1 MTKLSMKNTVLYLL
15 LLTVISCNPVR
26 NADRLAE
33 KNKHTVLYPE
43 QAFNKEVAG
52 NQLTAGKSTIK
63 GALYKSTNKMSVV
76 GAKAYG
82 KGIKIDLFP
91 VNDYFIAWY
100 KLREKKE
107 ARRTAVYMSDE
118 AYSMR
123 LETKTDNYGRFEF
136 KEMKPGKYFLQAF
149 MSTYKS
155 GYQDVTVGT
164 NSYGMQFYQK
174 QYYQIEKK
182 HRVEKFVDITTD
194 GEIVEVKLH

>member
-1 MTKLSMKNTVLYLL
+1 
-15 LLTVISCNPVR
+15 
-26 NADRLAE
+26 
-33 KNKHTVLYPE
+33 LYPE
-43 QAFNKEVAG
+43 QAFSKEAAR
-52 NQLTAGKSTIK
+52 NQLATGKATIR
-63 GALYKSTNKMSVV
+63 GVLYKSTNKMSVV

-91 VNDYFIAWY
+91 VNDYFMAWY

-123 LETKTDNYGRFEF
+123 LETNTDNYGRFEF
-136 KEMKPGKYFLQAF
+136 KDMKPGRYFLQAF

-155 GYQDVTVGT
+155 GYEDVTVGT
-164 NSYGMQFYQK
+164 NSYGTQFYQK
-174 QYYQIEKK
+174 QYYQTEKK

-194 GEIVEVKLH
+194 GEIVEIKLN